1 MKLYLVEMLIWRF
14 LVRLLYS
21 LRIYDVVYQ
30 ASKTQL

>member
-1 MKLYLVEMLIWRF
+1 MKPYLVEILIWIF

-21 LRIYDVVYQ
+21 LRIYEVVYQ